1 MSRARWSRLKQST
14 TARFVLLYLALS
26 VAGVLP
32 VLFVVYHQADR
43 ISHDHFESQIANRKA
58 NLLLSYRTSGI
69 PAVEQGIRDRIA
81 SGAAAQTALLLV
93 DPTGRKI
100 AGNVAAW
107 PPTLRGSSD
116 WTEMRLY
123 RDGHAQAE
131 LFALSAID
139 FPSGHRLLIGT
150 VIDDRTRMREALL
163 LALIG
168 ALVLAVPIGLVGS
181 LILLRFMNRR
191 VGAIGDVAARI
202 AAGDLSR
209 RVETG
214 GTNDPFDRLNVSL
227 NAMLAR
233 IEALVEELRLVTDA
247 LAHDLRSPLT
257 RIRANVEKAR
267 VQPSEETQRQAI
279 DAISLEIDGMLRM
292 IAGTLEISRAEAGMG
307 RENFTEFDLGALT
320 RGLCEMYH
328 PLAEEGGVSIAVEKP
343 REMTF
348 FGNREL
354 IGQAVS
360 NLIDNALKYGSSG
373 GSIRIGVEESDSSI
387 RFWVADRGPGIPAN
401 RRGEA
406 VRKYRRLDEARATD
420 GSGLGLALVRAVARL
435 HGGELILEDN
445 DPGLRAILRFPRT
458 IDPAEPPVRAV

>member
-1 MSRARWSRLKQST
+1 
-14 TARFVLLYLALS
+14 
-26 VAGVLP
+26 
-32 VLFVVYHQADR
+32 
-43 ISHDHFESQIANRKA
+43 
-58 NLLLSYRTSGI
+58 
-69 PAVEQGIRDRIA
+69 
-81 SGAAAQTALLLV
+81 
-93 DPTGRKI
+93 
-100 AGNVAAW
+100 
-107 PPTLRGSSD
+107 
-116 WTEMRLY
+116 
-123 RDGHAQAE
+123 
-131 LFALSAID
+131 
-139 FPSGHRLLIGT
+139 
-150 VIDDRTRMREALL
+150 MREALL

-320 RGLCEMYH
+320 RDLCEMYH
-328 PLAEEGGVSIAVEKP
+328 PLAEESGVSIATEKL

-373 GSIRIGVEESDSSI
+373 GSIRIGVDESDSSV
-387 RFWVADRGPGIPAN
+387 RFWVADRGAGIPAN
-401 RRGEA
+401 RREEA
-406 VRKYRRLDEARATD
+406 LRKYGRLDEARATD
-420 GSGLGLALVRAVARL
+420 GSGLGLALVGAVARL
-435 HGGELILEDN
+435 HGGELVLEDN
-445 DPGLRAILRFPRT
+445 DPGLRAVLNLPRP
-458 IDPAEPPVRAV
+458 IDPAVQTA